1 MRCFSLH
8 EVEIKVVFILKVS
21 CFLFASSLQL
31 TLKGTPLAVCAL
43 QLQLSKNTKRLV
55 SPSNRVYLQ
64 LCDSRKIHCL
74 TREFH
79 VKFHHENF
87 TIADWL
93 RACQLIPNSA
103 ES

>member
-1 MRCFSLH
+1 MESH
-8 EVEIKVVFILKVS
+8 S
-21 CFLFASSLQL
+21 
-31 TLKGTPLAVCAL
+31 LKGKLEECHLLTADFERDSTVCAL
-43 QLQLSKNTKRLV
+43 QARLLKNTKRLV
-55 SPSNRVYLQ
+55 LPSNRVHLQ

-79 VKFHHENF
+79 IKFHHENF